1 MMVNPDEIGHAKTLN
16 HRENKLRKTQ

>member
-1 MMVNPDEIGHAKTLN
+1 MVNPDEIGHAKTLN